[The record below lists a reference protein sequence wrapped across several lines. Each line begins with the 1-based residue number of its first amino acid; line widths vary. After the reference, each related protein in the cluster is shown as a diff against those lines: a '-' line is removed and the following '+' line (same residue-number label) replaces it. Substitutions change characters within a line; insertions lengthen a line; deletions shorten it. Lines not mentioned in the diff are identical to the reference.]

1 MNKYKMSWKRLALL
15 LIPVILLFLF
25 LSACSLEMS
34 SPDREL
40 VGIAEKT
47 DFFCSSNIF
56 CQDLEFRENGELLF
70 LSSGDE
76 GQYVVIAPGKLKLT
90 VDSEALAVDY
100 TLQDETLTL
109 NVNGSSQSYHFVAI
123 TKNET
128 DQIEQ
133 EPKTPVAET
142 QIWFQPTISQEDSEV
157 YFKHLYTLDAQET
170 LEKNA
175 YYRLELT
182 DGIGSADMVKQ
193 EPLLGDLEFSHDGD
207 LLYIAAGDAG
217 MMVWDLASRSVIS
230 DLDGRYISVEV
241 NSDGQYVV
249 VDTSQCLLEVR
260 KSPSL
265 EFVAEIMGDGCTT
278 LYDIHPYNNSVAT
291 SGIDGDVLFFHL
303 PTGDLLGSMDN
314 IYNPDCL
321 RVVFSNDGNDLVCLT
336 GDQAVEVWDFNNKEK
351 INSHQMGVQI
361 NYYSLSVSPT
371 EDVIAFGYGGFDGIE
386 LFDFYKME
394 SIYILHNKSLNPI
407 YKTAFSGDGRL
418 IAGSDSENVYIWDV
432 ESGLLLCEIVQNH
445 GYIGDIVFIPG
456 TRQLAI
462 AYPQW
467 VEVWSEE

>member
-1 MNKYKMSWKRLALL
+1 MNKNKMSWKRSALL
-15 LIPVILLFLF
+15 LIPVILLLLF

-40 VGIAEKT
+40 VGFAELT
-47 DFFCSSNIF
+47 DIFCSSNIF

-70 LSSGDE
+70 YTSGDE
-76 GQYVVIAPGKLKLT
+76 GKYVVIAPGKLKMT

-109 NVNGSSQSYHFVAI
+109 HINGSSQSYHFVAI
-123 TKNET
+123 TKDET
-128 DQIEQ
+128 EQIDQ
-133 EPKTPVAET
+133 EPKIPVAET
-142 QIWFQPTISQEDSEV
+142 QTWLQPTISQEDSEV
-157 YFKHLYTLDAQET
+157 YFKHLYTLDARET

-175 YYRLELT
+175 SYRLEFIEE
-182 DGIGSADMVKQ
+182 IGSADMVKQ

-207 LLYIAAGDAG
+207 LLYVAAGDAG

-230 DLDGRYISVEV
+230 DIGGRVVSVEV

-249 VDTSQCLLEVR
+249 VDTSYCILEIL

-265 EFVAEIMGDGCTT
+265 EFVAEIIGDGCTT
-278 LYDIHPYNNSVAT
+278 LYDIHPYNNAVAT
-291 SGIDGDVLFFHL
+291 SGIDGDVLFYHL
-303 PTGDLLGSMDN
+303 PTGDLLGSVDN

-321 RVVFSNDGNDLVCLT
+321 RVVFSNDGNVLVCLT
-336 GDQAVEVWDFNNKEK
+336 RDQTVEVWDFNNKEK

-361 NYYSLSVSPT
+361 DYYSLSVSPT
-371 EDVIAFGYGGFDGIE
+371 EDVIAFGYSGFDGVE
-386 LFDFYKME
+386 LYDFEKME
-394 SIYILHNKSLNPI
+394 SRNILHNKSLNPI

-418 IAGSDSENVYIWDV
+418 LAGSDSENVYIWDV
-432 ESGLLLCEIVQNH
+432 ESGLLIDEIVQNQ